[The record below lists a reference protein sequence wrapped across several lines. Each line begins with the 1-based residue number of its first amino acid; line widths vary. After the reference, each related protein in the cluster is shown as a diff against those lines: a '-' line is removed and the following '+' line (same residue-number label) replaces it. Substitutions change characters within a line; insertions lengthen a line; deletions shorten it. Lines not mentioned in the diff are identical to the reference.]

1 MCYFNRTESVELGV
15 IPIGS
20 VISEIPIIQTSKTIS
35 TLIVATPMKALKH
48 FISKNKV
55 DGRLKV

>member
-1 MCYFNRTESVELGV
+1 MCYFNKTESLELGV

-20 VISEIPIIQTSKTIS
+20 VISEIPFMQTSKTIS

-48 FISKNKV
+48 FISKDKV